1 MTFTLEEAADAIL
14 RLGKRVAAA
23 GLVVGAGGNVSVRT
37 GPDEIMVT
45 PSGQALD
52 EIDRADLVILGLD
65 GAVRPGRSVAAGGG
79 GRSGGA
85 GSSRGTLPS
94 SESLM
99 HLAAHRARPDTPVAL
114 HVHPPH
120 ANLLAAM
127 CRPIRLI
134 TLDHA
139 YYVRRLAQVPYLP
152 SGTAELAAAV
162 AEGLSEVDVVMLTH
176 HGCLVVASDAET
188 AYERAVNLEA
198 AATATYR
205 ALLLGDVT
213 TVCPPAYLARVEAQ
227 EAGIADAGAG
237 EDA

>member
-1 MTFTLEEAADAIL
+1 VTFTLEAAADAIV
-14 RLGKRVAAA
+14 RLGTRAAAA
-23 GLVVGAGGNVSVRT
+23 GLAVGAGGNVSVRT

-52 EIDRADLVILGLD
+52 EIDRADLVIVGLD

-79 GRSGGA
+79 GRSGGP
-85 GSSRGTLPS
+85 RPS

-99 HLAAHRARPDTPVAL
+99 HLAAHRARPDAPVAL

-127 CRPIRLI
+127 GRPIRLI

-139 YYVRRLAQVPYLP
+139 YYVRRLGQVPYLP
-152 SGTAELAAAV
+152 SGTEELADAV
-162 AEGLSEVDVVMLTH
+162 AEALSDVDVVMLTH
-176 HGCLVVASDAET
+176 HGCLVVASDADT

-205 ALLLGDVT
+205 ALLLGDTT
-213 TVCPPAYLARVEAQ
+213 TVCPPAYLARVEAK
-227 EAGIADAGAG
+227 EAGTAAAGAG
-237 EDA
+237 EGA